1 MLVKRC
7 PECREDYLPH
17 VERCADCGAVL
28 VSSDD
33 EAPDAGAPEEES
45 PLPPGEYRLLLAS
58 DRAAELDPLVQRL
71 ASAKVP
77 AKVSVSRR
85 GTGFEL
91 RVRDEERARAVEL
104 LHDVVG
110 RAAAAEAALEQHF
123 DAERGGY
130 ALCPACESSLPAG
143 ATECAECGLLL
154 GGEAPTCEGCGVE
167 IDPTAA
173 RCGSCGHAVAQE

>member
-7 PECREDYLPH
+7 PECREDYMPH

-28 VSSDD
+28 VARDD
-33 EAPDAGAPEEES
+33 EAPLDGEAEAES
-45 PLPPGEYRLLLAS
+45 PLPPGEYRVLLAA
-58 DRAAELDPLVQRL
+58 DRAAELDPLVARL
-71 ASAKVP
+71 ARAGVP
-77 AKVSVSRR
+77 AKVTVSRR

-91 RVRDEERARAVEL
+91 RVRDEERPRAVEL

-110 RAAAAEAALEQHF
+110 AAAAAEAALERHF

-130 ALCPACESSLPAG
+130 AHCPACESSLPAG

-173 RCGSCGHAVAQE
+173 RCGSCGHTVPQE